1 MIELEGEPHRS
12 EPLIV
17 IRRAHIGDAAVLAAY
32 MTSLFAEQLDTI
44 SPRPAPS
51 AEDEAEFIR
60 QVETSER
67 AFILLAM
74 NGDEVIGML
83 DLRAGTNP
91 ARQHAGQLGLS
102 VAKDWRG
109 RGIGRRLVERAI
121 RLAGEWSGF
130 CRIELECVPWN
141 TPAIRLY
148 QSMGFVVEGRKRKAV
163 DLRGQPE
170 DDLLMALV
178 W

>member
-1 MIELEGEPHRS
+1 MIGLFDEPPRH

-32 MTSLFAEQLDTI
+32 MSALVAEQLDTI
-44 SPRPAPS
+44 SQRPVPTV
-51 AEDEAEFIR
+51 EEEADFIR
-60 QVETSER
+60 RVETSER

-74 NGDEVIGML
+74 DGDEAVGML
-83 DLRAGTNP
+83 DLRAGTSP
-91 ARQHAGQLGLS
+91 ARRHSGQLGLS

-109 RGIGRRLVERAI
+109 RGIGRRMVERAI
-121 RLAGEWSGF
+121 RLAGEWPGF

-141 TPAIRLY
+141 TRAIRLY
-148 QSMGFVVEGRKRKAV
+148 QSMGFVVEGRKRKAI